1 MSNINLYGIDFNKY
15 IVIKQ
20 DDLKY
25 ITEQDKINLCSII
38 KTIRDGRIEG
48 NKNTGNKYFVINVD
62 ESYAN
67 DVVVILR
74 NNNHW
79 K

>member
-1 MSNINLYGIDFNKY
+1 MSNIDLCGIDFNKY

-20 DDLKY
+20 DDIKY

-48 NKNTGNKYFVINVD
+48 NKNTGNKYFGINVD

-67 DVVVILR
+67 DVVEILK

>member
-1 MSNINLYGIDFNKY
+1 LSNIDLYGIDFNKY
-15 IVIKQ
+15 IIIKQ

-38 KTIRDGRIEG
+38 KTIRDGRIEV

-62 ESYAN
+62 ENYAK
-67 DVVVILR
+67 DIVDILKK
-74 NNNHW
+74 NNYW

>member
-1 MSNINLYGIDFNKY
+1 MSVNLSGIDFHKY

-20 DDLKY
+20 DDLYKY
-25 ITEQDKINLCSII
+25 TSQEDKINLARII

-48 NKNTGNKYFVINVD
+48 NKNTSNKYFVINVD
-62 ESYAN
+62 ESYAE
-67 DVVVILR
+67 DIVDILKQ
-74 NNNHW
+74 NNHW